1 MPKLFFKYGTMN
13 SSKTANLLMTAYTY
27 NSQGKTTVLMK
38 PHIDK
43 RFGDNIIKSRAMPG
57 RVVDVIIEPS
67 MSDFTTLRQV
77 DCVLVDE
84 AQFLSTCN
92 IDGLRRLAL
101 DTTVICYGLRTDYK
115 MQLFDGSK
123 RLFEVA
129 DTIEEIKTSCQLCNR
144 KATVNAKFIVTPDGQ
159 KHIVNDGSNEPDLGA
174 EDKYQQMCYDCY
186 RNVET
191 VNNNTDVLIQFDGG
205 SRGNPGLSG
214 AGAVIYSIVKGL
226 DGTFVI
232 DKELHSVK
240 KLLTGSATNNQ
251 AEYTGFII
259 GMELAKKHGYRN
271 VEVQGDSKLIINQIN
286 GVSECK
292 SKNLIDLCNRARFL
306 KSELEN
312 INISHIHRDKNKR
325 ADQLANQA
333 MDSGAVKII

>member
-27 NSQGKTTVLMK
+27 NSQGKNTVLMK
-38 PHIDK
+38 PYIDK
-43 RFGDNIIKSRAMPG
+43 RFGDNMIKSRAMPG
-57 RVVDVIIEPS
+57 RVADIIIEPS

-84 AQFLSTCN
+84 AQFLSICN
-92 IDGLRRLAL
+92 VDGLRQLAL
-101 DTTVICYGLRTDYK
+101 HTTVICYGLRTDYK
-115 MQLFDGSK
+115 MQLFEGSK
-123 RLFEVA
+123 RLLEVS

-144 KATVNAKFIVTPDGQ
+144 KATVNAKFTVTPDGQ
-159 KHIVNDGSNEPDLGA
+159 KHIVTDGSNEPDLGG

-186 RNVET
+186 SKVDT
-191 VNNNTDVLIQFDGG
+191 VNKNTDVLIQFDGG

-226 DGTFVI
+226 DDTLVI
-232 DKELHSVK
+232 GDELHSVK
-240 KLLTGSATNNQ
+240 KLLRGSATNNQ

-271 VEVQGDSKLIINQIN
+271 VEVQGDSKLIVNQIN
-286 GVSECK
+286 GVFECK
-292 SKNLIDLCNRARFL
+292 SKNLVDLCDRARFL
-306 KSELEN
+306 KSEFEN
-312 INISHIHRDKNKR
+312 INISHIYRDKNKR
-325 ADQLANQA
+325 ADELANEA
-333 MDSGAVKII
+333 MDSAS